1 MELELWRVIVGIV
14 AGVVV
19 GDCFNTVGH
28 LVSEE
33 GDVVDV
39 LQEVRVLEDRLGQ
52 AHSYFAD
59 THRAP
64 DLEGVELAV
73 GSIVLV
79 EDDSSLDDL
88 PEIIF
93 YLSDRQ
99 FLFLK

>member
-1 MELELWRVIVGIV
+1 MELELWGVVVGVV

-59 THRAP
+59 AHCAP
-64 DLEGVELAV
+64 DLEGVELTV

-79 EDDSSLDDL
+79 EYDSSLDDL
-88 PEIIF
+88 P
-93 YLSDRQ
+93 
-99 FLFLK
+99 